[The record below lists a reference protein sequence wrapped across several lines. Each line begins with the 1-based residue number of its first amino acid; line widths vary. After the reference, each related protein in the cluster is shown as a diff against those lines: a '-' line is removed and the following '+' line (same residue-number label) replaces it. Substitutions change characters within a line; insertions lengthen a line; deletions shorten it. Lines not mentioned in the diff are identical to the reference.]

1 MVRIARRK
9 GEALARA
16 EHIGVAPSSGD
27 GGAGSSL
34 SPFDQLTLLALQDRL
49 EGSRDAVARLLE
61 SLRSVEAVDIWEGQ
75 GLLPLIKAR
84 LERAALLNRLAQPVR
99 ERLVSVDA
107 AYADIGQRYLI
118 ETQAIVH
125 EFGAAG
131 VQVLVDK
138 DQRAFSPFYARPC
151 YDLDL
156 LIHRR
161 DLDLVTELLRS
172 RGYEASLATSRE
184 AFVDKV
190 RGFDRYEGDLLY
202 SIDLHWH
209 VLGGYY
215 PRAKGVVVE
224 SFFASATTEK
234 VGGLLFPVMALEPH
248 IVNCCLHTYQHETRF
263 PSRLLTW
270 LDISE
275 AARWGAGQVDW
286 EEVASLASRFG
297 CENDVYF
304 GLLVAER
311 LLNAPIPSQVLR
323 ELRPHT
329 LTVGLDAALY
339 GYLTYVYKYLDDAT
353 ALGLVETS
361 HRGWQL
367 ASTLLPRAM
376 AMRADVETFLAQL
389 SSRGVDDVR
398 IFGGPSGGFLPSA
411 SVRQTGRLEVVCP
424 VGARHEAERALEAS
438 GFRWESSARLVR
450 AARSSEGIDYKIE
463 ARVDPGLRMS
473 ADWLDEGYTIG
484 KFFLALL
491 LRRKRTADLEIVLRP
506 LSVTDAL
513 CHMLSRYRRSG
524 AVDLLGITAI
534 REHVQRYETEIDWAL
549 VRTVARKLG
558 ILARSVGVLEL
569 NGEFP
574 KSWGRDGDAV
584 GSGPLASDDEVRDE
598 WNMLESLDR
607 RTRHLE
613 ALSKLLVTKEGLR
626 LAATLDA
633 DSMADF
639 RRAVRA
645 WYGVRGSRGILQ
657 DVRRV
662 WVAGHG
668 WEEGRRVPPRIY
680 LSRAGHYL
688 TDLRPGPQAS

>member
-1 MVRIARRK
+1 MTHIASGKR
-9 GEALARA
+9 ETLAKA
-16 EHIGVAPSSGD
+16 EHIEVAPSSRDVGV
-27 GGAGSSL
+27 GSSL
-34 SPFDQLTLLALQDRL
+34 SPFDQLTLLALRDRL
-49 EGSRDAVARLLE
+49 ESSFDAAARILE
-61 SLRSVEAVDIWEGQ
+61 SLHSAEAVDVWEGQ

-84 LERAALLNRLAQPVR
+84 LERAALLNRLAQPLR
-99 ERLVSVDA
+99 EQLVSVDA
-107 AYADIGQRYLI
+107 MYADIGQRYLR
-118 ETQAIVH
+118 ETQAIVR

-131 VQVLVDK
+131 VQILVDK

-161 DLDLVTELLRS
+161 DLDVATEVLKT
-172 RGYEASLATSRE
+172 RGYEAPVATSRE
-184 AFVDKV
+184 GFVDKV
-190 RGFDRYEGDLLY
+190 RGFDRYDGDLRY

-215 PRAKGVVVE
+215 PRAKGVDVE
-224 SFFASATTEK
+224 SFFVSATTAK
-234 VGGLLFPVMALEPH
+234 VSGLDFPVMALEAH

-263 PSRLLTW
+263 PSRLITW
-270 LDISE
+270 LDVSE
-275 AARWGAGQVDW
+275 AARWGAGRVDW
-286 EEVASLASRFG
+286 QEVASLASRFG

-361 HRGWQL
+361 HKGWHV

-389 SSRGVDDVR
+389 SHRGVDDVR
-398 IFGGPSGGFLPSA
+398 VFGGPSGGFLPSA

-424 VGARHEAERALEAS
+424 VEARHEAEGALEAS
-438 GFRWESSARLVR
+438 GFRWESPARLVQS
-450 AARSSEGIDYKIE
+450 ARSPEGIDYKIE
-463 ARVDPGLRMS
+463 VRVDPGLRTS

-484 KFFLALL
+484 KFLLALL
-491 LRRKRTADLEIVLRP
+491 LRRKSTADLEIVLRP
-506 LSVTDAL
+506 LSGTDAL

-524 AVDLLGITAI
+524 AVDLLGITAV
-534 REHVQRYETEIDWAL
+534 REHVQRYETEIDWAV

-558 ILARSVGVLEL
+558 IFARSAGVLEL
-569 NGEFP
+569 NGVLP
-574 KSWGRDGDAV
+574 RSW
-584 GSGPLASDDEVRDE
+584 SPDEDTVRSEPPAGEVPEE
-598 WNMLESLDR
+598 WGLLESLDR

-633 DSMADF
+633 DCLAGF

-645 WYGVRGSRGILQ
+645 WYDARGPRGILQ
-657 DVRRV
+657 DLRTV
-662 WVAGHG
+662 WAAGHG
-668 WEEGRRVPPRIY
+668 WAEGRRVPPRLY

-688 TDLRPGPQAS
+688 IDLRAGSQVS